1 MEVTWTQI
9 HEQHPV
15 FNDWFTLIYFLSFQK
30 QIYLEWQGKSFLS
43 VGVHETKDKEK
54 NINTVGIL
62 EID

>member
-9 HEQHPV
+9 HEQYPV

-43 VGVHETKDKEK
+43 VGGHETKDKEK
-54 NINTVGIL
+54 I
-62 EID
+62 